1 MLVADSHVVNCIQ
14 PHPTAFGR
22 LPGGGRLQMSFI
34 AHVVCTPLLL
44 DPLPPS
50 VLASSGID
58 YNVKL
63 WEPVSQDLCSLDHLD
78 EV

>member
-1 MLVADSHVVNCIQ
+1 
-14 PHPTAFGR
+14 
-22 LPGGGRLQMSFI
+22 MSFI

-44 DPLPPS
+44 DPLSPS

>member
-1 MLVADSHVVNCIQ
+1 
-14 PHPTAFGR
+14 
-22 LPGGGRLQMSFI
+22 MSFI

-44 DPLPPS
+44 DPLPLPPPS